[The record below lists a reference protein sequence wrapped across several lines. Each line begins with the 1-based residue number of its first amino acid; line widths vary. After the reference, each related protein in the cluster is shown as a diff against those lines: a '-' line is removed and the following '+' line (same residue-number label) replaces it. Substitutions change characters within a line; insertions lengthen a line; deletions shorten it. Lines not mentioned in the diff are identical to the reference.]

1 MPPDFMSNDFFKI
14 NVLTFDL
21 SLWYTRPRL
30 FILYMAKKTPIGKT
44 YQLPGNDSL
53 RVEKKWL
60 TGSAVQ
66 A

>member
-1 MPPDFMSNDFFKI
+1 MSNDFFKI

-21 SLWYTRPRL
+21 SLWYTRPRP
-30 FILYMAKKTPIGKT
+30 FILYMVKKPPIGKT
-44 YQLPGNDSL
+44 YELPSNNSL
-53 RVEKKWL
+53 RVEKKSL